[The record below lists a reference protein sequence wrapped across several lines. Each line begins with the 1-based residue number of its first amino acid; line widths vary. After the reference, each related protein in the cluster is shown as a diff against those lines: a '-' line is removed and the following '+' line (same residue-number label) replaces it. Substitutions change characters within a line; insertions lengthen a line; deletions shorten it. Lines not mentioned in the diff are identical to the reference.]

1 MEIEIQAYAK
11 LNLFLL
17 VRGKRADGYH
27 EIDSFFHS
35 ISLCDQICL
44 EKSEKLHFF
53 CSLDELDNPQN
64 LAYKALRLFMEA
76 TGVKGA
82 KVHLRKNIPL
92 AAGLGGGSSDAAA
105 VLWGLNEIYGRP
117 LKEEKL
123 FTLAEALGAD
133 VPFFLFGGACRVR
146 GKGEKITPL
155 KPLKGYEVLLFIFPF
170 TLSTACI
177 YASYK
182 GGEEREPTFED
193 FLLSL
198 EGKNKVSV
206 KLYNSLESVAK
217 EKFPLIGKVKE
228 KARELGLPV
237 GMSGSGPTVFS
248 LVSNRKEEEDLRK
261 AWSEFKGKIFKTHFV
276 DKGLEVVKR
285 TCKSTQL
292 S

>member
-35 ISLCDQICL
+35 ISLGDEIYL
-44 EKSEKLHFF
+44 KKSEKLRFF
-53 CSLDELDNPQN
+53 CNLDKLDNPQN
-64 LAYKALRLFMEA
+64 LAYKALRLFMET

-82 KVHLRKNIPL
+82 RVHLRKNIPL

-117 LKEEKL
+117 LREEKL
-123 FTLAEALGAD
+123 FLLAETLGAD
-133 VPFFLFGGACRVR
+133 VPFFLIGGACRVR

-182 GGEEREPTFED
+182 NKEEKEPTFDD

-198 EGKNKVSV
+198 KK
-206 KLYNSLESVAK
+206 KDKARIRLYNSLENVAR

-228 KARELGLPV
+228 KAEALGLPT

-248 LVSNRKEEEDLRK
+248 LVSNEKEEEDLRR
-261 AWSEFKGKIFKTHFV
+261 AWSKFEGKIFKAHFV
-276 DKGLEVVKR
+276 ERGLKVVR
-285 TCKSTQL
+285 
-292 S
+292 